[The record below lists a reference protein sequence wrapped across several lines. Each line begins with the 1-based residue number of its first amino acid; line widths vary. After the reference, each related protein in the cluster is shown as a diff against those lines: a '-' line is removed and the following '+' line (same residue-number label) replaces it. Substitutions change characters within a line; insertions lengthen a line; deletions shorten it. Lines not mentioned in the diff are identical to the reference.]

1 MHGYQEAAH
10 KSQANAL
17 YKILV
22 AKELYVTQQESMQ
35 SFMCLPIISNR
46 DFRIFWQSKSD
57 LAYWFAKFGLKWSF
71 Y

>member
-22 AKELYVTQQESMQ
+22 AKELYVTQKESMQ

-46 DFRIFWQSKSD
+46 DFRIF
-57 LAYWFAKFGLKWSF
+57 
-71 Y
+71 